1 MHSSPDL
8 YGGGLNGDVMM
19 MQLVLQVSQGM
30 VGQLAARRAAGIVL
44 EMVKV
49 CNTAITLHRLY
60 EPPSV
65 YRIVLIAQVINFT
78 NFVNLEL
85 FAKLKFEPLRC
96 HVHGQHVSVNQQI
109 ASNSYWQK
117 FRPAKYKRYT
127 LSNASAVAQQVLF
140 P

>member
-49 CNTAITLHRLY
+49 CNTAITLHHLY

-65 YRIVLIAQVINFT
+65 YRIALIFCGSLISRI
-78 NFVNLEL
+78 L
-85 FAKLKFEPLRC
+85 
-96 HVHGQHVSVNQQI
+96 
-109 ASNSYWQK
+109 
-117 FRPAKYKRYT
+117 
-127 LSNASAVAQQVLF
+127 
-140 P
+140 